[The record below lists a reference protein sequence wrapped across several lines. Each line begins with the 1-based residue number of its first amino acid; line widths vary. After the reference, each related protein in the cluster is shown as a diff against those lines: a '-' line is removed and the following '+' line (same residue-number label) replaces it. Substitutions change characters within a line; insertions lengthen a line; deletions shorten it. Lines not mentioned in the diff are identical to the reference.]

1 MDPPG
6 IHVLSRN
13 PDVYLNFTLS
23 RSIDSLLPL
32 PRSILLPLNL
42 ARERNAMPQ
51 LSRFQ
56 FHFTIRYKFKEERFR
71 VLLALF
77 VFHSSFSKYIRTV
90 KCFNS

>member
-32 PRSILLPLNL
+32 PGSILLPLNL
-42 ARERNAMPQ
+42 ARERNAMPR

-56 FHFTIRYKFKEERFR
+56 FHFTIRYKFERGR
-71 VLLALF
+71 PRT
-77 VFHSSFSKYIRTV
+77 FS
-90 KCFNS
+90 

>member
-32 PRSILLPLNL
+32 PGSILLPLNL

-51 LSRFQ
+51 LSNSTLQ
-56 FHFTIRYKFKEERFR
+56 FVINSRGDDLERSPSVVCIPFSVFEIYSEQVLIR
-71 VLLALF
+71 
-77 VFHSSFSKYIRTV
+77 
-90 KCFNS
+90 NWM

>member
-32 PRSILLPLNL
+32 PGSILLPLNL

-51 LSRFQ
+51 LLRFQ
-56 FHFTIRYKFKEERFR
+56 FHFTIRYKFERGR
-71 VLLALF
+71 PRT
-77 VFHSSFSKYIRTV
+77 FS
-90 KCFNS
+90 